1 MVPEQRTAAII
12 TGLITL
18 ALFAYVSF
26 AIRGK
31 GPLLSNKYLF
41 ASKEE
46 RMSMDVKAEYKLVST
61 VFFLLGIG
69 FLLIT
74 INIIASRLWLFCAA
88 AGIFLLSAIYAVAHT
103 VRKGE

>member
-1 MVPEQRTAAII
+1 MVPSQITGAII
-12 TGLITL
+12 TGLITI
-18 ALFAYVSF
+18 ALFSYVSF

-41 ASKEE
+41 ASTKE
-46 RMSMDVKAEYKLVST
+46 RRSMDVKEEYKLVST

-74 INIIASRLWLFCAA
+74 INIIVSRLWLFFAA
-88 AGIFLLSAIYAVAHT
+88 AAIFLLSAIYAVAHT